1 MNKERTK
8 IIANNIKSLIVK
20 NGITQKELSKAI
32 GISPS
37 TMSDYMNLRSNPSH
51 GVIQRIADY
60 FGVLKSDIDT
70 TYKIGQNSDLMTIY
84 NQLTPP
90 RQTKVYEFAEYQ
102 LDEQENGKT
111 VLIYGQTAAGEP
123 IEYGQDIIHEEATS
137 YIPDGAEVALVIN
150 GNSME
155 PRFKDGSIVY
165 YKKQPTLE
173 TGELGIF
180 EIDGAVTFKK
190 YKPNYED
197 ETIHLVSLNQDYED
211 MIFPGNKVKVLG
223 KVIW

>member
-1 MNKERTK
+1 MTSN
-8 IIANNIKSLIVK
+8 IIFGQMIDYYRRQKGLTMEEL
-20 NGITQKELSKAI
+20 GKELGKAKSS
-32 GISPS
+32 ISRWISGERYPK
-37 TMSDYMNLRSNPSH
+37 
-51 GVIQRIADY
+51 IEEIEEIAKY
-60 FGVLKSDIDT
+60 FNTDVETLIFGAKRNQFDIT
-70 TYKIGQNSDLMTIY
+70 TIY

-102 LDEQENGKT
+102 LEEQENGKT

-123 IEYGQDIIHEEATS
+123 IEYGQDIIREQEAS
-137 YIPDGAEVALVIN
+137 YVPKNADVALIIH
-150 GNSME
+150 GDSME
-155 PRFKDGSIVY
+155 PDFKDGSIVY

-211 MIFPGNKVKVLG
+211 MIFPGDKVKVLG

>member
-1 MNKERTK
+1 MTSN
-8 IIANNIKSLIVK
+8 IIFGQMIDYYRRQKGLTMEEL
-20 NGITQKELSKAI
+20 GKELGKAKSS
-32 GISPS
+32 ISRWISGERYPK
-37 TMSDYMNLRSNPSH
+37 
-51 GVIQRIADY
+51 IEEIEEIAKY
-60 FGVLKSDIDT
+60 FNTDVETLIFGAKRNQFDIT
-70 TYKIGQNSDLMTIY
+70 TIY

-123 IEYGQDIIHEEATS
+123 IEYGQDIIREEATS

-150 GNSME
+150 GDSME
-155 PRFKDGSIVY
+155 PDFKDGSIVY

-211 MIFPGNKVKVLG
+211 MIFPGDKVKVLG